1 MPAPSLTRA
10 QWENLR
16 AASRGEITTVG
27 PGQTY
32 DWGTWRIG
40 HAGGRA
46 VTTSVTV
53 LIRRG
58 WARPATEPDDEGRIP
73 LDVTAEGNTEL
84 SKWAARRAH

>member
-1 MPAPSLTRA
+1 MPAPRLTTA
-10 QWENLR
+10 QRENLR
-16 AASRGEITTVG
+16 AASRGEITTVK
-27 PGQTY
+27 PGQNY

-58 WARPATEPDDEGRIP
+58 LARASTEVLDERIP
-73 LDVTAEGNTEL
+73 LVVTADGYEEL
-84 SKWAARRAH
+84 SKWAARRAR